1 MSWACS
7 SCYPPRRSLCLSDF
21 SIVSVNNDN
30 QRIIHGLSRFVRHG
44 RVEQMDYICVFL
56 WWKIVLEHT
65 IQRLKM
71 TTHLLFIAYS
81 VRFLLTGI
89 AAVGMPAPYPTAL
102 FTGLL

>member
-1 MSWACS
+1 
-7 SCYPPRRSLCLSDF
+7 
-21 SIVSVNNDN
+21 
-30 QRIIHGLSRFVRHG
+30 
-44 RVEQMDYICVFL
+44 MDYICVFL

-102 FTGLL
+102 FTGLLTHMRVVFFCHDSDLPGVTLLVRYGKHRNTIDALQCRALL